1 MYLNW
6 NLRKSV
12 ACEQIFGG
20 ADGGT
25 AKHIGRALDDTS
37 FKKLSA
43 WLRSFLPRLSATESV
58 LGVRQV
64 SRQPLQG
71 SFSAVSKRKFASE
84 CASESSHRDLDIAP
98 LCSVPKSEFFLNVC

>member
-43 WLRSFLPRLSATESV
+43 WLRSFLPWLSATEIV
-58 LGVRQV
+58 LGVGGPRFQ
-64 SRQPLQG
+64 L
-71 SFSAVSKRKFASE
+71 
-84 CASESSHRDLDIAP
+84 LDHLPSIIYFEF
-98 LCSVPKSEFFLNVC
+98 LCPIITAM